1 MGRVTIHCEPR
12 IGWHARFAY
21 TMRTGLKELGIAA
34 DTTSSRQRESDIAV
48 LLGTTLWRNIERDG
62 RFLLVDRASVGDP
75 YYVQLVWDG
84 HGRRGDHCV
93 PEDRGDRWKTQLLEA
108 LPWRRGG
115 ENVVLCG
122 QTEPYSPH
130 YNSIEEWYFRVKN
143 ATHFRGHPAGTNPTG
158 LPSWRFWFGINR
170 AVTLNS
176 SVGVEA
182 VLQGVPTVTMDEGA
196 MAWDVTGHNPDESYT
211 PERKDWL
218 RWLAWTQWHYDEI
231 AAGEPIRHLFDERT

>member
-21 TMRTGLKELGIAA
+21 TMRTGLKELGIESH
-34 DTTSSRQRESDIAV
+34 TTDSRQRESDIAI

-75 YYVQLVWDG
+75 HYVQLVWDG

-93 PEDRGDRWKTQLLEA
+93 PEDRGDRWKTQSLEA

-130 YNSIEEWYFRVKN
+130 YNSVEDWYFRVKN

-158 LPSWRFWFGINR
+158 LPSWRFWFGIKR

-231 AAGEPIRHLFDERT
+231 AAGEPIRHLFERT